1 MRRFPLL
8 FAPLALILALNL
20 AACGNKGPLVRPPVE
35 DADVEADLEADTAPA
50 EGSVDPAV
58 QPVPPIVDPV
68 DGSDGDVDPVIETDA
83 GDDADADADA
93 GQEGEGDPEPVPAAD
108 DGNG

>member
-8 FAPLALILALNL
+8 FAPLALILAVNL

-50 EGSVDPAV
+50 EGAVDPAV

-83 GDDADADADA
+83 VDDADA